1 MLNLVKV
8 SSRRDN
14 NMILNFIRRSDN
26 CWLFVQ
32 AIIDEINSKECN
44 ISRSAR
50 TSAKVPC
57 LVDIDKNMKGE
68 WSFVVKESMRDGAT

>member
-14 NMILNFIRRSDN
+14 NMILNFIRRSGN

-32 AIIDEINSKECN
+32 VIIDEINSKECN
-44 ISRSAR
+44 ISRSTR
-50 TSAKVPC
+50 TSVKVPC
-57 LVDIDKNMKGE
+57 LVGIDKNMKGE